1 MMQGSRV
8 FLRCTSSRIPRVP
21 VTAIYASRILTPQE
35 QLADSVILT
44 ENGRITAIGH
54 RDEVKIPSGAIDYVA
69 AGMTVVP
76 GFVDVHIHGA
86 GGHDVMEATPAAL
99 DCITSTVARYGTTS
113 ILATT
118 VTASVDETCR
128 SLQGIAEYIRAQ
140 EKRENIEPDVEPNG
154 VPGVEPNNDQQNAAP
169 AAPDLAAEILGIH
182 LEGPFISKARRGVH
196 PPDAIARPSVEIL
209 EKFRAASDGLIRI
222 ITIAPEIPG
231 ALDLIRYAVSHG
243 IVAAIGHTDA
253 NFEQT
258 QAAIQAGAR
267 HSVHFYNAMR
277 PFSHRDPGVIG
288 AILTEPD
295 VTAEVIADGIHVA
308 GPAIQVLLGTKGFDT
323 VLLAS
328 DATAATGMPDGNFR
342 LGNFE
347 VIVKDGVCRNA
358 EGKLAGSTL
367 TLDRALRYIVG
378 LGVPLIDAVRMAT
391 ILPARRISLAGKKGI
406 LAVGADADLVVL
418 TPDLRVVGT
427 MTRGAGLA

>member
-21 VTAIYASRILTPQE
+21 VTAIPASRIFTPQE

-54 RDEVKIPSGAIDYVA
+54 RDEVKIPPGAIDYVA

-128 SLQGIAEYIRAQ
+128 SLQGIAEYIRAH
-140 EKRENIEPDVEPNG
+140 EKRENIEPNIQPNVERSAEQQSPA
-154 VPGVEPNNDQQNAAP
+154 PGAA
-169 AAPDLAAEILGIH
+169 DLAAEILGIH

-196 PPDAIARPSVEIL
+196 PPDAIARPSMEIL

-328 DATAATGMPDGNFR
+328 DATAASGMPDGNFR

-391 ILPARRISLAGKKGI
+391 LLPARRISLAGKKGI

>member
-1 MMQGSRV
+1 
-8 FLRCTSSRIPRVP
+8 VP
-21 VTAIYASRILTPQE
+21 VTAIYASRIFTPQE

-128 SLQGIAEYIRAQ
+128 SLQGIAEYIRAH
-140 EKRENIEPDVEPNG
+140 EKRENIEPNVEPNV
-154 VPGVEPNNDQQNAAP
+154 VPDVEPNNDQQNPAP
-169 AAPDLAAEILGIH
+169 ATPDLAAEILGIH

-367 TLDRALRYIVG
+367 TLDRALRYIVA

-418 TPDLRVVGT
+418 TPDLRVAGT

>member
-1 MMQGSRV
+1 M
-8 FLRCTSSRIPRVP
+8 P

-328 DATAATGMPDGNFR
+328 DATAASGMPDGNFR

-367 TLDRALRYIVG
+367 TLDRALRYIVA
-378 LGVPLIDAVRMAT
+378 LGVPIIDAVRMAT

-418 TPDLRVVGT
+418 TPDLRVVGA

>member
-1 MMQGSRV
+1 
-8 FLRCTSSRIPRVP
+8 VP
-21 VTAIYASRILTPQE
+21 VTAIYASRIFTPQE

-128 SLQGIAEYIRAQ
+128 SLQGIAEYIRAH
-140 EKRENIEPDVEPNG
+140 EKRENIEPNV
-154 VPGVEPNNDQQNAAP
+154 VPGVEPNNDQQNPAP
-169 AAPDLAAEILGIH
+169 ATPDLAAEILGIH

-231 ALDLIRYAVSHG
+231 ALDLIRYAVTHG
-243 IVAAIGHTDA
+243 IVASIGHTDA

-367 TLDRALRYIVG
+367 TLDRALRYIVA

-418 TPDLRVVGT
+418 TPDLRIVGA

>member
-21 VTAIYASRILTPQE
+21 VTAIYASRIFTPQE

-128 SLQGIAEYIRAQ
+128 SLQGIAEYIRTH
-140 EKRENIEPDVEPNG
+140 EKRENVEPNVEPNV
-154 VPGVEPNNDQQNAAP
+154 VPGVEPQNAAP

-222 ITIAPEIPG
+222 ITLAPEIPG

-328 DATAATGMPDGNFR
+328 DATAASGMPDGNFR

-367 TLDRALRYIVG
+367 TLDRALRYIVA
-378 LGVPLIDAVRMAT
+378 LGVPIIDAVRMAT

-418 TPDLRVVGT
+418 TPDLRVVGA

>member
-21 VTAIYASRILTPQE
+21 VTAIYASRIFTPQE

-54 RDEVKIPSGAIDYVA
+54 RDEVKIPPGAIDYVA

-128 SLQGIAEYIRAQ
+128 SLQGIAEYIRTH
-140 EKRENIEPDVEPNG
+140 EKRENVEPNVEPNV
-154 VPGVEPNNDQQNAAP
+154 VPGVEPQNP
-169 AAPDLAAEILGIH
+169 AQGAPDLAAEILG
-182 LEGPFISKARRGVH
+182 
-196 PPDAIARPSVEIL
+196 
-209 EKFRAASDGLIRI
+209 
-222 ITIAPEIPG
+222 
-231 ALDLIRYAVSHG
+231 ALDLIRYAVANG

-418 TPDLRVVGT
+418 TPDLRVVGA

>member
-1 MMQGSRV
+1 
-8 FLRCTSSRIPRVP
+8 VP

-76 GFVDVHIHGA
+76 GFVDVHMHGA

-118 VTASVDETCR
+118 VTASVAETCR
-128 SLQGIAEYIRAQ
+128 SLQGIAEYIRAHEQ
-140 EKRENIEPDVEPNG
+140 GENIEPNVE
-154 VPGVEPNNDQQNAAP
+154 QQNP
-169 AAPDLAAEILGIH
+169 EPGTPDFAAEIVGIH

-222 ITIAPEIPG
+222 VTIAPEIPG
-231 ALDLIRYAVSHG
+231 ALDLIRYAVANG

-367 TLDRALRYIVG
+367 TLDRALRYIVA
-378 LGVPLIDAVRMAT
+378 LGVPIIDAVRMAT

-406 LAVGADADLVVL
+406 IAEGADADLVVL
-418 TPDLRVVGT
+418 TPDLRVVGA